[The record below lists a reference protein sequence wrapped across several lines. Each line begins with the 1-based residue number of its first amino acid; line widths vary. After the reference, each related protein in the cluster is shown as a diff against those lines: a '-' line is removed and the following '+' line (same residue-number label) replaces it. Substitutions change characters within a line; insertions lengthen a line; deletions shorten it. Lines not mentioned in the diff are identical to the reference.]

1 MEKTAFQK
9 GDIVFKADDLKKINP
24 IKISSVKAENG
35 ENICRGCYANA
46 KGKMVYTKYRES
58 ELIPAK

>member
-1 MEKTAFQK
+1 MEKARFKK
-9 GDIVFKADDLKKINP
+9 GDIVFREDDRKKISP

-46 KGKMVYTKYRES
+46 KGKMIYKSFRES
-58 ELIPAK
+58 ELIPAE